1 MDPLRSKGLSP
12 LAPLK
17 CSWTYEVPS
26 AAGLSASSDQLRPR
40 GSVQV
45 STLNIVII
53 SCRTSH
59 HQLQDPC
66 GLNRSNE
73 AASTAADDD

>member
-1 MDPLRSKGLSP
+1 MDSLRSKGLSP
-12 LAPLK
+12 LAPRK

-26 AAGLSASSDQLRPR
+26 AAGLAASSDQLRPH
-40 GSVQV
+40 GTVQV
-45 STLNIVII
+45 PTLNIVII
-53 SCRTSH
+53 SCRTRH
-59 HQLQDPC
+59 HQLQDPS